1 MKARERRRALVRAAS
16 AAGWESREVGRRVT
30 FRGEESA
37 HLHVVEREHSL
48 GNRKV
53 RPPGGHHDA
62 PAGAGSA
69 MDDGDRMFGT
79 NAGVVAPAESRDGRR
94 APDERRAKHRV
105 FLPGNQKKK
114 PLLQKSVG
122 RGSELAPETALI
134 ERARARAVSEE
145 VRYDFRRGARGVFAS
160 PVGRAFGARDVYFED
175 GEGASTTEVSPPSRD
190 ILKKRKLVRD
200 GQNRGQF
207 AGIFRMRNSQDLEL
221 QFCPLWWCRLTV
233 PLEEL
238 QKLEQSQR

>member
-79 NAGVVAPAESRDGRR
+79 NAGVVGPAESRDGRR

-160 PVGRAFGARDVYFED
+160 PVGRACGARDVYFED
-175 GEGASTTEVSPPSRD
+175 GEGASTTEVSPPSHD
-190 ILKKRKLVRD
+190 ILKKRKLL
-200 GQNRGQF
+200 F
-207 AGIFRMRNSQDLEL
+207 GIARNVANSREDWNEKQ
-221 QFCPLWWCRLTV
+221 
-233 PLEEL
+233 
-238 QKLEQSQR
+238 

>member
-1 MKARERRRALVRAAS
+1 MSGGTGSIEGRGCEGAGTTSCAGSRRERGRLGVEGGRS
-16 AAGWESREVGRRVT
+16 AGHDSG
-30 FRGEESA
+30 RGERS

-53 RPPGGHHDA
+53 GPPGGHHDA

-79 NAGVVAPAESRDGRR
+79 NAGGVGPAESRDGRR

-114 PLLQKSVG
+114 AASSKKRWPRFG
-122 RGSELAPETALI
+122 MAPETALI
-134 ERARARAVSEE
+134 ESARARAVSEE
-145 VRYDFRRGARGVFAS
+145 VRFDFRRGTGGVFAS

-175 GEGASTTEVSPPSRD
+175 GEGASTTEVSPPSHD
-190 ILKKRKLVRD
+190 IFKKRKLL
-200 GQNRGQF
+200 F
-207 AGIFRMRNSQDLEL
+207 GIARNVANSREDWNEKQ
-221 QFCPLWWCRLTV
+221 
-233 PLEEL
+233 
-238 QKLEQSQR
+238 

>member
-1 MKARERRRALVRAAS
+1 
-16 AAGWESREVGRRVT
+16 
-30 FRGEESA
+30 
-37 HLHVVEREHSL
+37 
-48 GNRKV
+48 
-53 RPPGGHHDA
+53 
-62 PAGAGSA
+62 

-79 NAGVVAPAESRDGRR
+79 NAGVVGPAESRDGRR

-160 PVGRAFGARDVYFED
+160 PVGRACGARDVYFED